1 MIEKFL
7 KAKHWQLFLLGF
19 VIPVLM
25 QFLFMGI
32 MMFTVFTNVEQNPE
46 ILTYFFPLILIISL
60 LFMLVLYG
68 WFWSIAVGLDR
79 FIPDDLKLNVKRFK
93 IFLIIPI
100 VYILLFSVLVGVG
113 ISGMID
119 SGEPI
124 NPVYMVLI
132 LPLHL
137 FSMFCMIYCLYFV
150 AKTIKT
156 AELKKKVRFGEFA
169 GEFVLLWFFPIGI
182 WIIQPRI
189 NKLVE
194 EESDDLAKILHSD
207 ELV

>member
-19 VIPVLM
+19 VIPVLV